1 MNTANRMQRAPR
13 PFTGRHMALVMVA
26 FFGVVIAVNVLLAN
40 LAVSTFSG
48 TVVENSYVAS
58 QEFNRWLGAAQADKA
73 LGWKLAIVHVL
84 ADHGG
89 ADKVRFTLSDASG
102 RPLTGAAV
110 RAQAD
115 HPLGA
120 KAPVVMT
127 PREVAPG
134 VYEAALPAGRWHV
147 GIEAR
152 AMGHVWHAED
162 DAL

>member
-1 MNTANRMQRAPR
+1 MAKLAARPVR
-13 PFTGRHMALVMVA
+13 PFTGWHVALLMVG
-26 FFGVVIAVNVLLAN
+26 FFGVVIAVNVLLAR

-58 QEFNRWLGAAQADKA
+58 QGFNRLLGEANADKA
-73 LGWKLAIVHVL
+73 LGWKLAI
-84 ADHGG
+84 ARREAGT
-89 ADKVRFTLSDASG
+89 VRFSLTDASG
-102 RPLTGAAV
+102 RPLSGAAV

-120 KAPVVMT
+120 TAPVVMT
-127 PREVAPG
+127 PHEVAPG

-147 GIEAR
+147 GIEVR

>member
-1 MNTANRMQRAPR
+1 
-13 PFTGRHMALVMVA
+13 MAFVMIG
-26 FFGVVIAVNVLLAN
+26 FFGVIIAVNVLLAN
-40 LAVSTFSG
+40 LAVATFSG

-58 QEFNRWLGAAQADKA
+58 QGFNRLLGAAKADKA
-73 LGWKLAIVHVL
+73 LGWHLAL
-84 ADHGG
+84 ARAGSG
-89 ADKVRFTLSDASG
+89 TVRFTLSDASG

-120 KAPVVMT
+120 KAPVVVT

-147 GIEAR
+147 GVEVR
-152 AMGHVWHAED
+152 AHGHVWHAED

>member
-1 MNTANRMQRAPR
+1 MAQLHAGGGR
-13 PFTGRHMALVMVA
+13 PFTGRHMALVVAA
-26 FFGVVIAVNVLLAN
+26 FFGVVIAVNGLLAN

-58 QEFNRWLGAAQADKA
+58 QEFNGWLGAAKADKV
-73 LGWKLAIVHVL
+73 LGWHMAI
-84 ADHGG
+84 ARDRAGQ
-89 ADKVRFTLSDASG
+89 VRFTLSDASG

-115 HPLGA
+115 PPLGS
-120 KAPVVMT
+120 KAPVAMS

-134 VYEAALPAGRWHV
+134 VYAAALPAGRWHV
-147 GIEAR
+147 GVEVR
-152 AMGHVWHAED
+152 ESGHVWHAAD

>member
-1 MNTANRMQRAPR
+1 MAQLSAK
-13 PFTGRHMALVMVA
+13 PFTGWHMALLMTG

-58 QEFNRWLGAAQADKA
+58 QGFNRLLGAAKADKA
-73 LGWKLAIVHVL
+73 LGWHMALGR
-84 ADHGG
+84 GG
-89 ADKVRFTLSDASG
+89 AGQVRFTLSDASG

-120 KAPVVMT
+120 RAPVAMM

-147 GIEAR
+147 GVEVR
-152 AMGHVWHAED
+152 ERGHVWHAED

>member
-1 MNTANRMQRAPR
+1 MMTQLAAKPVR
-13 PFTGRHMALVMVA
+13 PFTGRHMALVLVA

-58 QEFNRWLGAAQADKA
+58 QEFNRWLAAAKADKA
-73 LGWKLAIVHVL
+73 LGWHLAL
-84 ADHGG
+84 ARNSRGN
-89 ADKVRFTLSDASG
+89 ARFALTDASG
-102 RPLTGAAV
+102 HPLTGAEV

-120 KAPVVMT
+120 KAPVVLT

-134 VYEAALPAGRWHV
+134 IYEAALPAGRWHV
-147 GIEAR
+147 GMEVRAR
-152 AMGHVWHAED
+152 GHVWHAED

>member
-1 MNTANRMQRAPR
+1 MKTANSMQRAPR
-13 PFTGRHMALVMVA
+13 PFTGRHMALVMTG

-58 QEFNRWLGAAQADKA
+58 QEFNGWLVAAKADKA
-73 LGWKLAIVHVL
+73 LGWKMAL
-84 ADHGG
+84 GRSG
-89 ADKVRFTLSDASG
+89 EGSVRFTLSDASG
-102 RPLTGAAV
+102 RPLAGAAV

-120 KAPVVMT
+120 RAPVVMT

-134 VYEAALPAGRWHV
+134 IYEAALPAGRWHV
-147 GIEAR
+147 GIEVRAR
-152 AMGHVWHAED
+152 GHVWHAED

>member
-1 MNTANRMQRAPR
+1 MARLAAKRVR
-13 PFTGRHMALVMVA
+13 PFTGRHMTLIMVG

-58 QEFNRWLGAAQADKA
+58 QEFNGWLGAAKADKA
-73 LGWKLAIVHVL
+73 LGWHMTLARK
-84 ADHGG
+84 G
-89 ADKVRFTLSDASG
+89 AGNVRFTLMDASG
-102 RPLTGAAV
+102 RPLAGAAV

-120 KAPVVMT
+120 KAPVTMT

-147 GIEAR
+147 GMEVR
-152 AMGHVWHAED
+152 SNGHVWHAED

>member
-1 MNTANRMQRAPR
+1 MAQLQTSPDR
-13 PFTGRHMALVMVA
+13 PFTGRHMALVMGG
-26 FFGVVIAVNVLLAN
+26 FFGVVIAVNILLAN

-48 TVVENSYVAS
+48 TVVDNSYVAS
-58 QEFNRWLGAAQADKA
+58 QEFNHLLGAAKADKA
-73 LGWKLAIVHVL
+73 LGWTLAL
-84 ADHGG
+84 GRSGQG
-89 ADKVRFTLSDASG
+89 AVRFTLRDASG

-147 GIEAR
+147 GIEVR

>member
-1 MNTANRMQRAPR
+1 MNTASKMHRAPR
-13 PFTGRHMALVMVA
+13 PFTGRHMAFVMA
-26 FFGVVIAVNVLLAN
+26 GFFGVVIAVNVLLAN

-58 QEFNRWLGAAQADKA
+58 QGFNRLLGAAKADRA
-73 LGWKLAIVHVL
+73 LGWHMAI
-84 ADHGG
+84 AREGSSN
-89 ADKVRFTLSDASG
+89 VRFTLSDASG
-102 RPLTGAAV
+102 RPLAGAAV

-120 KAPVVMT
+120 RAPVVMN

-147 GIEAR
+147 GIEVHER
-152 AMGHVWHAED
+152 GHVWHAED

>member
-1 MNTANRMQRAPR
+1 MTQLSAR
-13 PFTGRHMALVMVA
+13 PFTGRHMALVMTG
-26 FFGVVIAVNVLLAN
+26 FFGVVIAVNILLAN

-58 QEFNRWLGAAQADKA
+58 QEFNGWLGAAKADKA
-73 LGWKLAIVHVL
+73 LGWHMAI
-84 ADHGG
+84 AREG
-89 ADKVRFTLSDASG
+89 AGTVRFTLSDASG
-102 RPLTGAAV
+102 HLLTGAAV

-120 KAPVVMT
+120 RAAVVMT

-134 VYEAALPAGRWHV
+134 IYEAALPAGRWHV
-147 GIEAR
+147 GMEVRAR
-152 AMGHVWHAED
+152 GHVWHGED

>member
-1 MNTANRMQRAPR
+1 MAQLSAR
-13 PFTGRHMALVMVA
+13 PFTGRHMALVMIG

-58 QEFNRWLGAAQADKA
+58 QGFNRLLGAAKADKA
-73 LGWKLAIVHVL
+73 LGWKMALGRA
-84 ADHGG
+84 GSG
-89 ADKVRFTLSDASG
+89 AVRFTLSDASG

-110 RAQAD
+110 RAEAD

-120 KAPVVMT
+120 KAPVMMA

-134 VYEAALPAGRWHV
+134 IYEAALPAGRWHV
-147 GIEAR
+147 GIEVR
-152 AMGHVWHAED
+152 RGGHVWHAED

>member
-1 MNTANRMQRAPR
+1 MMAQLQAKPART
-13 PFTGRHMALVMVA
+13 FTGRHMALVMVG

-58 QEFNRWLGAAQADKA
+58 QEFNRWLGDAKADKA
-73 LGWKLAIVHVL
+73 LGWKLAI
-84 ADHGG
+84 AREKAGT
-89 ADKVRFTLSDASG
+89 VRFTLTDASG

-120 KAPVVMT
+120 KAPVVMA

-147 GIEAR
+147 GIEVR

>member
-1 MNTANRMQRAPR
+1 MTQPQALAPHPVR
-13 PFTGRHMALVMVA
+13 PFTGRHMALVMTG

-58 QEFNRWLGAAQADKA
+58 QGFNGLLRTARAERM
-73 LGWKLAIVHVL
+73 LGWRLGIAR
-84 ADHGG
+84 AANG
-89 ADKVRFTLSDASG
+89 AVRFTLDDASG
-102 RPLTGAAV
+102 RPLRGAAV
-110 RAQAD
+110 SARAD

-134 VYEAALPAGRWHV
+134 AYEAALPAGRWHV
-147 GIEAR
+147 AVEVR
-152 AMGHVWHAED
+152 AQGHVWHAED

>member
-1 MNTANRMQRAPR
+1 MAQLSAR
-13 PFTGRHMALVMVA
+13 PFTGRHMALVMTG

-48 TVVENSYVAS
+48 TVVDNSYVAS
-58 QEFNRWLGAAQADKA
+58 QEFNGWLGAAKADRA
-73 LGWKLAIVHVL
+73 LGWTMAV
-84 ADHGG
+84 ARG
-89 ADKVRFTLSDASG
+89 AEGRVRFTLSDASG

-120 KAPVVMT
+120 RAPVVMR

-134 VYEAALPAGRWHV
+134 IYEAPLPAGRWHL
-147 GIEAR
+147 GIAVR
-152 AMGHVWHAED
+152 AQRHVWHGED

>member
-1 MNTANRMQRAPR
+1 MAQLQARPAR
-13 PFTGRHMALVMVA
+13 PFTGRHMALVMVG

-58 QEFNRWLGAAQADKA
+58 QEFNRWLGAAKADKA
-73 LGWKLAIVHVL
+73 LGWKLAI
-84 ADHGG
+84 AREG
-89 ADKVRFTLSDASG
+89 ADKVRFTLTDASG

>member
-1 MNTANRMQRAPR
+1 MAQLSAR
-13 PFTGRHMALVMVA
+13 PFTGRHMALVMTG

-48 TVVENSYVAS
+48 TVVDNSYVAS
-58 QEFNRWLGAAQADKA
+58 QEFNRWLGAAKADKA
-73 LGWKLAIVHVL
+73 LGWKLDIAR
-84 ADHGG
+84 AGPG
-89 ADKVRFTLSDASG
+89 TVRFTLMDASG

-120 KAPVVMT
+120 RAPVAMN

-147 GIEAR
+147 GIEVR
-152 AMGHVWHAED
+152 AHDHVWHAED